1 MSRKSVERKMTK
13 KRLIFFVKPNLPRTS
28 PIECIFLNFE
38 IELPLSFCTELS
50 TWDKW
55 IEIRPI
61 PLGTVFFQ
69 CLYNGTSSGL
79 CVLGWDPV
87 QALRARRCFWMC
99 LEGCWMQTGCGSVA
113 PQPVPASQK
122 GQEGAETLCS
132 VIKDWHRSHPWNH
145 PMQNSESA
153 LNGQEAKGKKTQ
165 SAVSAILKFF
175 FKEYWLEILL
185 QELKKW

>member
-1 MSRKSVERKMTK
+1 MWNQIYQERLLLSVFF
-13 KRLIFFVKPNLPRTS
+13 LILKLSCLFHSVQNWALG
-28 PIECIFLNFE
+28 IN
-38 IELPLSFCTELS
+38 ELQ
-50 TWDKW
+50 
-55 IEIRPI
+55 IRPI

-145 PMQNSESA
+145 PMQNSESD